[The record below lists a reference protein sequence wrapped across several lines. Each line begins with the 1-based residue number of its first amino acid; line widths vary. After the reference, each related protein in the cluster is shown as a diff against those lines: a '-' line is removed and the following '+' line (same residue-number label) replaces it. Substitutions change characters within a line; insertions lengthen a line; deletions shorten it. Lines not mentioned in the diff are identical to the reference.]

1 MKLELK
7 ICALCSL
14 KPSVLCVQNDKVI
27 LPKRWWGLPKQTERG
42 VVLPEARAACSAL
55 WKMLAVTAP
64 STLCQ
69 HFLNGCIWDNN
80 QTLRN
85 WLSGRHSAAG
95 GNRNVEQRGR
105 LARSQP
111 RRPSWM
117 LFHLSLWLIQ
127 HQLSHLNGL
136 IAGCKLA
143 RLQRKNLC
151 AGRPGRQPNHNK

>member
-27 LPKRWWGLPKQTERG
+27 LPKRRWGLPKQTERG

-64 STLCQ
+64 SSLCQ
-69 HFLNGCIWDNN
+69 RFLNGCIWDNN

-85 WLSGRHSAAG
+85 WLSGQHSSAG
-95 GNRNVEQRGR
+95 GNRNVEQQGR

-127 HQLSHLNGL
+127 YQLSHLNGL

-143 RLQRKNLC
+143 RFQRKNLC